1 MAEERLQRRLAAI
14 LSADV
19 VGYSRL
25 MGSDEAGTLARLKAL
40 RRDLIDPTIAAH
52 SGRIVKLI
60 GDGALIEFGSAVD
73 AVACAIEIQKRLRE
87 HDAGGSEANPIRF
100 RIGINV
106 GDIIIEGE
114 DIYGDGVNIAARLEG
129 TAESGGISIS
139 EDAWRQVQG
148 KVAAN
153 FVDIGEQTLK
163 NIARPVRVY
172 CVELGEESATQR
184 AAPTLP
190 LSDKPS
196 IAVLPFQNM
205 SGDSEQEYFADGI
218 TEDITTALSRFRE
231 LLVISRGSSF
241 AFKGKGA
248 DIRQVARDLSVRYVL
263 SGSVRKVSNRV
274 RVSAELTNAETGL
287 QVWADR
293 YNRDLV
299 DIFDLQEEI
308 SAVVAAV
315 VHPAVRGA
323 EVERARRK
331 PPASLSAYD
340 VYLRALPHLWAA
352 TRDEIPKAIELL
364 RRSLSLDAT
373 SAPTLAALAWC
384 LGMAFWA
391 GSGASRQTA
400 AEALNLARL
409 AVEQDKTDAF
419 AQAVY
424 GYALSAI
431 SHENDQAR
439 FHAQEAI
446 RLNPSSAF
454 AWGIVGTVG
463 CFDGD
468 FELAVDGLRRAI
480 ELSPYDTLL
489 HIWMTI
495 LAFAYFGL
503 ERYEEG
509 ISSARKA
516 VQQNPSFGTAH
527 RVLAANLVFAGRIE
541 EAREVTRKRD
551 AVQKTTIRELRAL
564 RRYRGSKMFERYL
577 SAQRMA
583 GVPE

>member
-1 MAEERLQRRLAAI
+1 M
-14 LSADV
+14 
-19 VGYSRL
+19 
-25 MGSDEAGTLARLKAL
+25 
-40 RRDLIDPTIAAH
+40 
-52 SGRIVKLI
+52 
-60 GDGALIEFGSAVD
+60 
-73 AVACAIEIQKRLRE
+73 
-87 HDAGGSEANPIRF
+87 
-100 RIGINV
+100 
-106 GDIIIEGE
+106 
-114 DIYGDGVNIAARLEG
+114 
-129 TAESGGISIS
+129 
-139 EDAWRQVQG
+139 
-148 KVAAN
+148 
-153 FVDIGEQTLK
+153 
-163 NIARPVRVY
+163 
-172 CVELGEESATQR
+172 
-184 AAPTLP
+184 
-190 LSDKPS
+190 
-196 IAVLPFQNM
+196 
-205 SGDSEQEYFADGI
+205 
-218 TEDITTALSRFRE
+218 
-231 LLVISRGSSF
+231 ISRGSSF

-431 SHENDQAR
+431 SHENDQAS

-454 AWGIVGTVG
+454 AWGIVGTVA

-503 ERYEEG
+503 KRYEEG

-551 AVQKTTIRELRAL
+551 VVQKTTIRELRAL

>member
-241 AFKGKGA
+241 AFKGKGS